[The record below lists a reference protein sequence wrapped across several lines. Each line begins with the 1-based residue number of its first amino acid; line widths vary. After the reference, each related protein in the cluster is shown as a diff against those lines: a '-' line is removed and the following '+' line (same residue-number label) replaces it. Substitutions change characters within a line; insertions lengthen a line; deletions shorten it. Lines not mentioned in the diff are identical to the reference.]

1 VAVIYALLQDGM
13 PVYVGSSVKGAD
25 IRARSHRS
33 HKIDA
38 AKWNP
43 ALAEFLAR
51 GKPEIAE
58 LAVVPDDERFEA
70 EAAMIKRLAQRHSL
84 LNRYH
89 NGFRH
94 SAESR
99 AKMSAGLPGPSLPLS
114 DGPEI

>member
-1 VAVIYALLQDGM
+1 VAIIYALLSNGE
-13 PVYVGSSVKGAD
+13 PVYVGTSVKGAD
-25 IRARSHRS
+25 IRARTHRA
-33 HKIDA
+33 HKTDA

-43 ALAEFLAR
+43 ALAEFLAK

-58 LAVVPDDERFEA
+58 LAVVPDAERFEA
-70 EAAMIKRLAQRHSL
+70 EAAMIRQLSQRHSL

-99 AKMSAGLPGPSLPLS
+99 AKMSAGHKRYYASRSVPLS
-114 DGPEI
+114 